1 MIEKRTFNDLA
12 HVDHD
17 WLQVRHH
24 FSFGKYWD
32 PARMGFGPIRVWND
46 DEINPQT
53 GFPMHGHQN
62 MEIITYVREGAITH
76 RDNMGNEGR
85 TEAGD
90 VQVMSAGS
98 GVMHSEY
105 NLEDEQTKLFQIW
118 IEPRAPGGDA
128 RWDAK
133 TFPKGDRAGQL
144 EILAS
149 GFDEDI
155 ESGALMIRADA
166 RLYGATLKAGQ
177 KLEHKVIE
185 DANIYLVGSVGKLRI
200 NGETIAARD
209 ALAIREVASLEIEAL
224 EDAELVFVEAFET
237 QN

>member
-12 HVDHD
+12 HVDHE
-17 WLQVRHH
+17 WLQARHH

-32 PARMGFGPIRVWND
+32 PALMGFGPIRVWND

-53 GFPMHGHQN
+53 GFPMHGHKD
-62 MEIITYVREGAITH
+62 MEIVTYVREGAITH

-105 NLEDEQTKLFQIW
+105 NLESEQTKLFQIW
-118 IEPRAPGGDA
+118 IEPRAAGGDA

-133 TFPKGDRAGQL
+133 TFPKGDRADQL
-144 EILAS
+144 EVLAS

-166 RLYGATLKAGQ
+166 RLYGATLNKGSSITHEISNGA
-177 KLEHKVIE
+177 H
-185 DANIYLVGSVGKLRI
+185 IYLVGSAGKLRI
-200 NGETIAARD
+200 NGEEIEARD
-209 ALAIREVASLEIEAL
+209 ALAIRDVRSLHIEAL
-224 EDAELVFVEAFET
+224 DNAELVFVEAFET

>member
-1 MIEKRTFNDLA
+1 MIEKRAFKKLA
-12 HVDHD
+12 HVDHE
-17 WLQVRHH
+17 WLQARHH

-53 GFPMHGHQN
+53 GFPMHGHKD

-133 TFPKGDRAGQL
+133 AFPKGERSGKL

-149 GFDEDI
+149 GFDADV
-155 ESGALMIRADA
+155 ESGALMIHADA
-166 RLYGATLKAGQ
+166 RLYGATLGKGTAITHNIAGGA
-177 KLEHKVIE
+177 HV
-185 DANIYLVGSVGKLRI
+185 YLVGSAGKLRI
-200 NGETIAARD
+200 NGEQVKARD
-209 ALAIREVASLEIEAL
+209 ALAIRDIALLDIEAL
-224 EDAELVFVEAFET
+224 DDSELVFVEAFET
-237 QN
+237 NH

>member
-1 MIEKRTFNDLA
+1 MIEKREFKDLA
-12 HVDHD
+12 HVNHD
-17 WLQVRHH
+17 WLQARHH

-46 DEINPQT
+46 DEINPHT
-53 GFPMHGHQN
+53 GFPMHGHQD

-76 RDNMGNEGR
+76 RDNLGNEGR

-90 VQVMSAGS
+90 VQVMSAGT

-105 NLEDEQTKLFQIW
+105 NLEDERTRLFQIW
-118 IEPRAPGGDA
+118 IEPRAAGGDP

-133 TFPKGDRAGQL
+133 IFPKGDRTGQL

-155 ESGALMIRADA
+155 AKDALMIRSDA
-166 RLYGATLKAGQ
+166 RLYGASLTAGT
-177 KLEHKVIE
+177 
-185 DANIYLVGSVGKLRI
+185 NIDHQIADGAHVYLVGSAGQMRI
-200 NGETIAARD
+200 NGELVGARD
-209 ALAIREVASLEIEAL
+209 SLAIKDMPSLQIEAVD
-224 EDAELVFVEAFET
+224 DAEFVFVEAWESR
-237 QN
+237 N

>member
-1 MIEKRTFNDLA
+1 MLEKRTFKELA
-12 HVDHD
+12 TVDHE
-17 WLQVRHH
+17 WLKARHH

-53 GFPMHGHQN
+53 GFPMHGHKD

-118 IEPRAPGGDA
+118 IEPRSNGGDA

-133 TFPKGDRAGQL
+133 AFPKGDRAGEL

-166 RLYGATLKAGQ
+166 RLYGATLSNGTAITHE
-177 KLEHKVIE
+177 LAA
-185 DANIYLVGSVGKLRI
+185 DAHVYLVGSAGILRI
-200 NGETIAARD
+200 NGEEIEARD
-209 ALAIREVASLEIEAL
+209 ALAIRDVTSLEIEAL
-224 EDAELVFVEAFET
+224 TDAELVFVEAFET
-237 QN
+237 TN